1 VYIADA
7 GTTGNLVQGN
17 VIGADPTG
25 TNALGNAF
33 ANIVLQGGATGNFI
47 GGAGAG
53 AGNII
58 AFSGTGPGVVLYDAA
73 TTNNAIRGNSIFSN
87 GALGIDLNNDGVT
100 SNHNGFLAGPNNLQN
115 FPVITNV
122 FGYAAST
129 IILGTLNSATDGS
142 FLIDVHRNIAPDPGG
157 YGEGQFYAGTV
168 SVTTDG
174 SGNATFALTNIAA
187 NYAGQ
192 YFTASAT
199 SSGGDTSEF
208 SAQVVATNQSVPS
221 ALFSEPLVASTNGF
235 ILTLTLQTG
244 FNYRIQV
251 TTNLGSNSIQWVDL
265 TNFTATNPSLTFTD
279 RTAANYGA
287 RFYRVISP

>member
-1 VYIADA
+1 
-7 GTTGNLVQGN
+7 
-17 VIGADPTG
+17 
-25 TNALGNAF
+25 
-33 ANIVLQGGATGNFI
+33 LQGGATGNFI
-47 GGAGAG
+47 GSAGAG

-58 AFSGTGPGVVLYDAA
+58 AFSSTGPGVVMYDAA

-100 SNHNGFLAGPNNLQN
+100 PNHNGFLAGPNNLQN

-129 IILGTLNSATDGS
+129 IILGTLNSATDSS
-142 FLIDVHRNIAPDPGG
+142 FFIDVYRNIAPDPGG
-157 YGEGQFYAGTV
+157 YGEGQFYADTV

-174 SGNATFALTNIAA
+174 SGNATFALTNTAA

-192 YFTASAT
+192 YFTATAT

-208 SAQVVATNQSVPS
+208 GAEVVATNQSAPS
-221 ALFSEPLVASTNGF
+221 ALFSEPFVASTNSF
-235 ILTLTLQTG
+235 TFTLALQTN
-244 FNYRIQV
+244 FSYRIQA
-251 TTNLGSNSIQWVDL
+251 TTNLGSNPVLWVDL
-265 TNFTATNPSLTFTD
+265 TNFTATNSPLTFTD
-279 RTAANYGA
+279 RTAANHGT